1 MAINAGT
8 GTGRVGVKHL
18 SNYFGRLPGQSLKDF
33 AAECKALPDVDFYA
47 LVSGIES
54 KTLTYV

>member
-33 AAECKALPDVDFYA
+33 AAECKALPDADFYQ